1 MRAACESA
9 LLTSP
14 QAAADRCG
22 ISCLPACLVGIHT
35 AQRCATRGLL
45 TSDWTEVSLADLV
58 VRQGLEAG
66 EQD

>member
-1 MRAACESA
+1 MRATCESA

-14 QAAADRCG
+14 QAVADRCG
-22 ISCLPACLVGIHT
+22 ISCLVGIRT
-35 AQRCATRGLL
+35 ARALHYQEGLL
-45 TSDWTEVSLADLV
+45 TSDWTEVALADLV